1 MGEVVLARVTGEL
14 VTVEPIPVGMVAVYW
29 GDDVITVGTVVA
41 VSVVAAVAVSGKLQR
56 GNICY
61 LAMNILIMHKFQ
73 FKYGEAT
80 QKQMQPVVMGLKDQH

>member
-1 MGEVVLARVTGEL
+1 MVAAVTVEL
-14 VTVEPIPVGMVAVYW
+14 VTVEPVPVGSVVVYW

-61 LAMNILIMHKFQ
+61 LAMNILELIMHRFQ

-80 QKQMQPVVMGLKDQH
+80 QKPMQPVVMGLKDQH

>member
-1 MGEVVLARVTGEL
+1 MGEVVVAAVTVEL
-14 VTVEPIPVGMVAVYW
+14 VTVEPVPVGMVVVYW

-61 LAMNILIMHKFQ
+61 LAVNILELRQNFQ
-73 FKYGEAT
+73 FK
-80 QKQMQPVVMGLKDQH
+80 